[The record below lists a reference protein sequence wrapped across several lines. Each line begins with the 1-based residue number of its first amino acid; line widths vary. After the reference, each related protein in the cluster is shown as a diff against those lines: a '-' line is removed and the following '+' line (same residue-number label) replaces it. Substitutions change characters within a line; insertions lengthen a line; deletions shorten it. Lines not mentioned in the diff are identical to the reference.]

1 MTSPERVSGGGT
13 AGDLGLV
20 AVMGTGLL
28 GASVAMG
35 LRVAGVDVVLSDPSP
50 TALALAADLGAGRRL
65 TDGDT
70 PDLVVVAAPPDVTA
84 DVVASALGRYPG
96 AVVTDVAS
104 VKARIAADLA
114 GRGADTTRYVGS
126 HPMAGRE
133 RSGAIAARAD
143 LFLGR
148 PWVLCPAAQ
157 TGPGALAV
165 VGALAGALGAPT
177 SVLEATDHD
186 EAVALVSHLPQVAAS
201 LVAGRLAT
209 ADQRAL
215 DLTGQGLRDVTRI
228 AASDPALWTA
238 ILAANAR
245 SVAALL
251 IGVRGDLDALIAALG
266 RLDPHPEGEPCDG
279 AAADAEGEPCDGAA
293 ADAEP
298 ASVGPHAVLAQLLGA
313 GVDGAARIPGKHGAA
328 ATPYAAVTVL
338 IADAPGELARLFAD
352 VSGAG
357 VNVEELH
364 MDHSPGRAV
373 GLVEVSVAAG
383 ERAVLTAA
391 LDQRGWSVHE
401 A

>member
-1 MTSPERVSGGGT
+1 MTLPPDGPAGKAGAGG
-13 AGDLGLV
+13 LGLV
-20 AVMGTGLL
+20 AVVGTGLL

-35 LRVAGVDVVLSDPSP
+35 LRVAGVDVALFDPSP
-50 TALALAADLGAGRRL
+50 TALALAVDLGARRRL
-65 TDGDT
+65 TGVDA

-84 DVVASALGRYPG
+84 DVVADALERHRD

-114 GRGADTTRYVGS
+114 ERGADTTRYVGS

-148 PWVLCPAAQ
+148 PWVLCPTPE
-157 TGPGALAV
+157 TGSGALAA
-165 VGALAGALGAPT
+165 VGALAAALGAPT
-177 SVLEATDHD
+177 STLAAADHD

-201 LVAGRLAT
+201 LVAGRLAV
-209 ADQRAL
+209 ADARAL

-238 ILAANAR
+238 ILAANSR
-245 SVAALL
+245 SVRALL
-251 IGVRGDLDALIAALG
+251 TGVRGDLDALIAALG
-266 RLDPHPEGEPCDG
+266 RLGAQPQGEPCD
-279 AAADAEGEPCDGAA
+279 AAAPRAG
-293 ADAEP
+293 P
-298 ASVGPHAVLAQLLGA
+298 APVGPHAVLAQLLGA

-338 IADAPGELARLFAD
+338 VADAPGELARLFAD

-391 LDQRGWSVHE
+391 LEQRGWSVHE

>member
-1 MTSPERVSGGGT
+1 MGGGA

-35 LRVAGVDVVLSDPSP
+35 LRVAGVDVALSDPSP
-50 TALALAADLGAGRRL
+50 TALALATDLGAGRRL
-65 TDGDT
+65 TGGDT

-84 DVVASALGRYPG
+84 DVVASALERWPG

-148 PWVLCPAAQ
+148 PWVLCPTAD
-157 TGPGALAV
+157 TSPGALAV

-177 SVLEATDHD
+177 STLEATDHD

-209 ADQRAL
+209 ADQSAL

-266 RLDPHPEGEPCDG
+266 RLGPHPEGERCDG
-279 AAADAEGEPCDGAA
+279 AAAG
-293 ADAEP
+293 AEP
-298 ASVGPHAVLAQLLGA
+298 APVGPHAVLAQLLGA

-328 ATPYAAVTVL
+328 ATPYAVVTVL

-352 VSGAG
+352 VAGAG